1 MTTQGNP
8 EATAMAITSNVYLN
22 STTKYV
28 KISPPK
34 AAVSPPR
41 TIPMGNIS
49 STQSLRAPSQPSGL
63 SNLILQNSPVKRS
76 SKEKDKTAPLRT
88 SPEKEQLPAR
98 NSIEEKAMHMSAN
111 IFMNAT
117 TKFMKG
123 FADLSNVGRISPTP
137 SKKPSPAR
145 PELISAAP
153 PRKSLAKK
161 EGGSS
166 PQRARTPEKTAM
178 DLTNNNY
185 MNATTKFVRQ
195 ISGSS

>member
-1 MTTQGNP
+1 MSTQGKP
-8 EATAMAITSNVYLN
+8 EATALAITSSVYLN

-28 KISPPK
+28 KLSPPK
-34 AAVSPPR
+34 PAASPPR
-41 TIPMGNIS
+41 TIPIANIS
-49 STQSLRAPSQPSGL
+49 STHSLRSPSQPSGL

-88 SPEKEQLPAR
+88 SPEKEQVAAH

-123 FADLSNVGRISPTP
+123 FADLSNVGRISPTR
-137 SKKPSPAR
+137 SKKPSPAK
-145 PELISAAP
+145 PEEISAGP
-153 PRKSLAKK
+153 PRKSLSKK

-166 PQRARTPEKTAM
+166 PQRARTPEKAAM